1 MTYVKARHFNK
12 RRSRTKAI
20 SLGSPIEAVRH
31 GSEMFALIAG
41 DGSFNV
47 VKSNGRIVR
56 NVQPASRGERVI
68 GASMSQDAYVFLRED
83 GYVFSG
89 GRDIS
94 GGQLD
99 KSGETISGFDMTH
112 LMGGSIVDV
121 VSTDNAFVALLDEF
135 FVGVPTRKGVP
146 KGDNSNLWGWPK
158 DSWGGDVVDVEGDFD
173 RLWANRY
180 AVVGRLKNGSVK
192 AWGHEGFGGASFFSR
207 CRSY

>member
-1 MTYVKARHFNK
+1 MSYFLARSGLSREHRNLRAFCVLDINGDAVTYVKARHFNK

-56 NVQPASRGERVI
+56 NVQPASPGERVI
-68 GASMSQDAYVFLRED
+68 GASILQDAYVFLRED

-112 LMGGSIVDV
+112 LMGRSVVDV

-135 FVGVPTRKGVP
+135 FVAVPTRKGVL
-146 KGDNSNLWGWPK
+146 KGDNSNL
-158 DSWGGDVVDVEGDFD
+158 
-173 RLWANRY
+173 
-180 AVVGRLKNGSVK
+180 
-192 AWGHEGFGGASFFSR
+192 
-207 CRSY
+207 

>member
-1 MTYVKARHFNK
+1 
-12 RRSRTKAI
+12 
-20 SLGSPIEAVRH
+20 
-31 GSEMFALIAG
+31 MFALIAG

-56 NVQPASRGERVI
+56 NVQPASRRERVI

-112 LMGGSIVDV
+112 LMGGSVVDL
-121 VSTDNAFVALLDEF
+121 VSTDNAFVALLGKF
-135 FVGVPTRKGVP
+135 FVGVPTRKGFP
-146 KGDNSNLWGWPK
+146 KVIIVIFGDGQRIR
-158 DSWGGDVVDVEGDFD
+158 GG
-173 RLWANRY
+173 RCC
-180 AVVGRLKNGSVK
+180 
-192 AWGHEGFGGASFFSR
+192 R
-207 CRSY
+207 CRGGF